1 MLFRSARERLL
12 KGTPVLAPADDVYTG
27 HIHAD
32 DLARA
37 CVLALWRGR
46 PQRVI
51 NAGDDSRLKMGA
63 YYDLAAELY
72 GLPRPPRVSRA
83 AAGDALSPMMLS
95 FMGESR
101 RIDNTRLKRELRLRL
116 RYPGPDTG
124 LLS

>member
-1 MLFRSARERLL
+1 
-12 KGTPVLAPADDVYTG
+12 
-27 HIHAD
+27 
-32 DLARA
+32 
-37 CVLALWRGR
+37 
-46 PQRVI
+46 
-51 NAGDDSRLKMGA
+51 MGA

>member
-1 MLFRSARERLL
+1 VAR
-12 KGTPVLAPADDVYTG
+12 PA
-27 HIHAD
+27 A
-32 DLARA
+32 A
-37 CVLALWRGR
+37 
-46 PQRVI
+46 VI